1 LAQPRGGKLVR
12 AGQLY
17 PWVIIVEPSETP
29 VTSPAT
35 PVAAAEAPASPSD
48 PLFPVLLALFA
59 ASGAAALIYE
69 IVWLQLLQLVIG
81 SSALS
86 LAVLLGTWMGGMC
99 LGSVLF
105 HRVVSAKQSALRVYA
120 LLEAGTGL
128 CGILV
133 LFGLPLIEG
142 MYTAGV
148 SSGLPSLILR
158 GIACAICLL
167 PPTLLMGATLP
178 AISRWVAAK
187 PGAAVWW
194 GYLYGANIAGGVV
207 GCFAAGFYLL
217 RVFDMAVASYVAAAL
232 NVLVAGVSLMLDKGP
247 AESMEEAAAEPA
259 PAGLRSVYFAI
270 AMSGLSALGAEV
282 VWTRILSLMLGPTV
296 YTFSIILGVFLVG
309 LGLGSWGGSRLAEVK
324 GNPRFW
330 LGMSQLLLCLT
341 LAWAA
346 FALADW
352 LPYWKGNV
360 DSLAGPWK
368 DFQGDILR
376 AVLAV
381 LPSAFLWGA
390 SFPLALASAARG
402 GHDPARL
409 VGGIYGANTVGA
421 IVGSILFSMVL
432 IPSIGTLGSQ
442 QTLIAF
448 SVIAAVVV
456 LQSAMPKP
464 GLALTGAV
472 LAAAVIAW
480 TIPAI
485 PWMLIGFGR
494 RLPSTTGNW
503 ELLHEAEGMNSSAAW
518 SRYEAGT
525 VYFHVSGKVEAST
538 EPQDMSLQRML
549 GHLPALLSRNPES
562 ILIVGFGAGVT
573 AGTFV
578 VHPEVKRIHI
588 CEIEPVIPP
597 QSDRYFGKE
606 NHHVL
611 HDPRTT
617 ITYDDARHFVLTGNE
632 KYDIIT
638 SDPIH
643 PWVKGMASLYT
654 TEYFDLCKRHLNPG
668 GFVTQW
674 VPLYESS
681 VEAARTEIA
690 TFFEAFPNGTIWGNV
705 NTDGAGYDLVLMGQV
720 EPLKIDPTAMQAKL
734 SKPAYAAVR
743 QSLFD
748 AGYPTA
754 LDLLSTYA
762 AQASDLREWIRGAE
776 INRDRNLRLQY
787 LAGLGVNM
795 NQANEIYED
804 MLNPAKFPENLMA
817 GPPEAVDQMRLLFHR
832 RRY

>member
-1 LAQPRGGKLVR
+1 MEPQ
-12 AGQLY
+12 
-17 PWVIIVEPSETP
+17 EPSSAQT
-29 VTSPAT
+29 T
-35 PVAAAEAPASPSD
+35 APAPPAPSN

-59 ASGAAALIYE
+59 ASGAAALVYE

-81 SSALS
+81 SSAVS

-99 LGSVLF
+99 LGSVF
-105 HRVVSAKQSALRVYA
+105 FARVVSVKRNALKVYA
-120 LLEAGTGL
+120 VLEAGTAL

-133 LFGLPLIEG
+133 LFGLPLIEHF
-142 MYTAGV
+142 YIAGI
-148 SSGLPSLILR
+148 SSGLPNTILR
-158 GIACAICLL
+158 GIACGICLL

-178 AISRWVAAK
+178 AISRWVAAT

-207 GCFAAGFYLL
+207 GCFTAGFYLL
-217 RVFDMAVASYVAAAL
+217 RVHDMAFASYVAAAL
-232 NVLVAGVSLMLDKGP
+232 NIAVAGVSLAIKGKDQP
-247 AESMEEAAAEPA
+247 AVEEVADSNARG
-259 PAGLRSVYFAI
+259 AGSVYFAI
-270 AMSGLSALGAEV
+270 AVSGLCALGAEV
-282 VWTRILSLMLGPTV
+282 VWTRILSLMLGPTT

-309 LGLGSWGGSRLAEVK
+309 LGLGSWGGARLAELK

-330 LGMSQLLLCLT
+330 LGVSQILLCVT
-341 LAWAA
+341 VAWAA
-346 FALADW
+346 FMLADW

-376 AVLAV
+376 TLIAV
-381 LPSAFLWGA
+381 LPASVLWGA
-390 SFPLALASAARG
+390 SFPLALASVSLG
-402 GHDPARL
+402 GDPARL
-409 VGGIYGANTVGA
+409 VGDIYGANTVGA

-432 IPSIGTLGSQ
+432 IPAVGTGGSQ
-442 QTLIAF
+442 QLLIVF
-448 SVIAAVVV
+448 SALAAVAV
-456 LQSAMPKP
+456 LHSAMPKST
-464 GLALTGAV
+464 GKLAGAF
-472 LAAAVIAW
+472 LAACLIAW
-480 TIPAI
+480 IVPPI

-494 RLPSTTGNW
+494 RLPSTTGRW
-503 ELLHEAEGMNSSAAW
+503 DLLHEAEGMNSSAAW

-525 VYFHVSGKVEAST
+525 IYFHVSGKVEAST

-549 GHLPALLSRNPES
+549 GHLPALMNRNPQS
-562 ILIVGFGAGVT
+562 VLIVGFGAGVT

-578 VHPEVKRIHI
+578 VHPEVKSIHI

-597 QSDRYFGKE
+597 QSDKYFGPE

-617 ITYDDARHFVLTGNE
+617 VTFDDARHFVLTSNE

-681 VEAARTEIA
+681 LEAARTEIA

-705 NTDGAGYDLVLMGQV
+705 NTDGTGYDLVLMGQF
-720 EPLKIDPTAMQAKL
+720 EPLKIDPEAIQKRL
-734 SKPAYAAVR
+734 DQPNYAAVR
-743 QSLFD
+743 QSLFS
-748 AGYPTA
+748 AGYPKA

-762 AQASDLREWIRGAE
+762 AQSSDLQDWIRGAE

-795 NQANEIYED
+795 NLANTIYNQ
-804 MLNPAKFPENLMA
+804 MLSAAKFPDNLMSGSPHA
-817 GPPEAVDQMRLLFHR
+817 TESMRMMFHR
-832 RRY
+832 PRY

>member
-1 LAQPRGGKLVR
+1 MESPEAQVTQPTPPETAAR
-12 AGQLY
+12 A
-17 PWVIIVEPSETP
+17 V
-29 VTSPAT
+29 
-35 PVAAAEAPASPSD
+35 VAAQSD
-48 PLFPVLLALFA
+48 PLLPILLLLFA

-81 SSALS
+81 SSAVS

-105 HRVVSAKQSALRVYA
+105 ARVVAVKLSALRVYA
-120 LLEAGTGL
+120 LLEGGTAV

-133 LFGLPLIEG
+133 LFGLPLIQG
-142 MYTAGV
+142 MYVAGV
-148 SSGLPSLILR
+148 AGGLPSMMLR
-158 GIACAICLL
+158 GIACAVCLL

-178 AISRWVAAK
+178 AISRWVAST

-194 GYLYGANIAGGVV
+194 GYMYGANIGGGVL

-217 RVFDMAVASYVAAAL
+217 RLHDMAFASYLAAGLNALVAAAAL
-232 NVLVAGVSLMLDKGP
+232 FIDKGQP
-247 AESMEEAAAEPA
+247 REMPEVAEPA
-259 PAGLRSVYFAI
+259 PEGLRSVYFAI
-270 AMSGLSALGAEV
+270 ALSGLCALGAEV

-309 LGLGSWGGSRLAEVK
+309 LGLGSWGGSRLAELK

-330 LGMSQLLLCLT
+330 LGMSQILLCVAV
-341 LAWAA
+341 AWAA

-360 DSLAGPWK
+360 DSTAGPWK
-368 DFQGDILR
+368 DFQGDIVR
-376 AVLAV
+376 TALAV
-381 LPSAFLWGA
+381 LPAAVLWGA
-390 SFPLALASAARG
+390 SFPLALASVARG

-421 IVGSILFSMVL
+421 ILGSVLFSMAF
-432 IPSIGTLGSQ
+432 IPAVGTLGSQ
-442 QTLIAF
+442 QLLIAF
-448 SVIAAVVV
+448 SVVAAVVV
-456 LQSAMPKP
+456 LQGATTPNGPKM
-464 GLALTGAV
+464 TGAKLIGAVALASV
-472 LAAAVIAW
+472 LAWVI
-480 TIPAI
+480 PPI
-485 PWMLIGFGR
+485 PWMLVGFGR
-494 RLPSTTGNW
+494 RLPSTTGRW
-503 ELLHEAEGMNSSAAW
+503 DLLHLAEGMNSSAAW

-525 VYFHVSGKVEAST
+525 TYFHVSGKVEAST

-549 GHLPALLSRNPES
+549 GHLPALLNRNPES
-562 ILIVGFGAGVT
+562 VLIVGFGAGVT

-578 VHPEVKRIHI
+578 VHPTVKSIRI

-597 QSDRYFGKE
+597 QSDRYFGNE

-617 ITYDDARHFVLTGNE
+617 ITYDDARHFVLTSNE

-654 TEYFDLCKRHLNPG
+654 TEYFDLCKRHLKPG

-681 VEAARTEIA
+681 MEAARTEIA

-705 NTDGAGYDLVLMGQV
+705 NTDGAGYDLVLMGQA
-720 EPLKIDPTAMQAKL
+720 EPLKIDPAAMQRRL
-734 SKPAYAAVR
+734 SSPGYEGVR
-743 QSLFD
+743 RSLFD
-748 AGYPTA
+748 VGYPTA

-762 AQASDLREWIRGAE
+762 AQASDLKDWIRGAE

-795 NQANEIYED
+795 NQANEIYEQ
-804 MLNPAKFPENLMA
+804 MLSPAKFPDNLVS
-817 GPPEAVDQMRLLFHR
+817 GPSEAADSMRLMFHR

>member
-1 LAQPRGGKLVR
+1 VESAQ
-12 AGQLY
+12 
-17 PWVIIVEPSETP
+17 T
-29 VTSPAT
+29 VTQPT
-35 PVAAAEAPASPSD
+35 APAQTD
-48 PLFPVLLALFA
+48 RLLPVLLALFA

-81 SSALS
+81 SSAIS

-105 HRVVSAKQSALRVYA
+105 ARVVAATRNPLRVYA
-120 LLEAGTGL
+120 VLEAATAV
-128 CGILV
+128 CGVLV
-133 LFGLPLIEG
+133 LFGLPLIER

-148 SSGLPSLILR
+148 SHGLPNLILR
-158 GIACAICLL
+158 GLACVICLL

-178 AISRWVAAK
+178 AISRWVHGV
-187 PGAAVWW
+187 PGATVWW

-217 RVFDMAVASYVAAAL
+217 RVFDMALATYVAAAL
-232 NVLVAGVSLMLDKGP
+232 NIAIAVVSVLIDKGEARAP
-247 AESMEEAAAEPA
+247 VESEEPA

-270 AMSGLSALGAEV
+270 ALSGLTALGAEV
-282 VWTRILSLMLGPTV
+282 VWTRILSLMLGPTT

-309 LGLGSWGGSRLAEVK
+309 LGLGSWGGARLAELK

-330 LGMSQLLLCLT
+330 LGMSQLLLCVT
-341 LAWAA
+341 VAWAA
-346 FALADW
+346 FMLADS

-360 DSLAGPWK
+360 DSTAGPWK

-376 AVLAV
+376 TVLAI
-381 LPSAFLWGA
+381 LPAAVLWGA

-402 GHDPARL
+402 SGDPARL

-432 IPSIGTLGSQ
+432 IPGIGTLGSEQ
-442 QTLIAF
+442 ALI
-448 SVIAAVVV
+448 V
-456 LQSAMPKP
+456 LSALAGALVLAGAMPK
-464 GLALTGAV
+464 GKLIGA
-472 LAAAVIAW
+472 LAAAALLVWI
-480 TIPAI
+480 IPGI

-494 RLPSTTGNW
+494 RLPSTTGRW
-503 ELLHEAEGMNSSAAW
+503 DLLHVAEGMNSSAAW

-549 GHLPALLSRNPES
+549 GQLPGLLNPHPES
-562 ILIVGFGAGVT
+562 VLIVGFGAGVT

-578 VHPEVKRIHI
+578 VHPDVKSIHI

-597 QSDRYFGKE
+597 QSDKYFGRE

-611 HDPRTT
+611 HDPRTQ

-654 TEYFDLCKRHLNPG
+654 TEYFELCKRHLKPG

-681 VEAARTEIA
+681 MEAARTEIA

-720 EPLKIDPTAMQAKL
+720 EPLKIDPEAMQRRL
-734 SKPAYAAVR
+734 VSPGYERFR
-743 QSLFD
+743 QALFE

-754 LDLLSTYA
+754 VDLLSTYT
-762 AQASDLREWIRGAE
+762 AQATDLKEWSKGAE

-795 NQANEIYED
+795 NEANVIFD
-804 MLNPAKFPENLMA
+804 QMMNAARFPDNLMTGSAA
-817 GPPEAVDQMRLLFHR
+817 GADAMRLVFHHR
-832 RRY
+832 RF

>member
-1 LAQPRGGKLVR
+1 MQ
-12 AGQLY
+12 
-17 PWVIIVEPSETP
+17 PSETGI
-29 VTSPAT
+29 
-35 PVAAAEAPASPSD
+35 SPSLAPEKAD
-48 PLFPVLLALFA
+48 PLLPVLLVLFA

-81 SSALS
+81 SSAVS

-105 HRVVSAKQSALRVYA
+105 ARVVSAKQDALRVYA
-120 LLEAGTGL
+120 LLELGTAA

-148 SSGLPSLILR
+148 GSGLPSIILR
-158 GIACAICLL
+158 GVACAICLL

-178 AISRWVAAK
+178 AISRWVASTE
-187 PGAAVWW
+187 GAAVWW

-217 RVFDMAVASYVAAAL
+217 RVHDMAFASYLAAGLNVAVAAA
-232 NVLVAGVSLMLDKGP
+232 ALMIKRP
-247 AESMEEAAAEPA
+247 EVAAAVETPEEPA
-259 PAGLRSVYFAI
+259 PEGLRSVYFAI
-270 AMSGLSALGAEV
+270 GMSGLCALGAEV

-309 LGLGSWGGSRLAEVK
+309 LGLGSWAGSQLAERK

-330 LGMSQLLLCLT
+330 LGVSQLLLCIT
-341 LAWAA
+341 VAWAA
-346 FALADW
+346 FILADW

-360 DSLAGPWK
+360 DSVAGPWK
-368 DFQGDILR
+368 DFQGDIMRTL
-376 AVLAV
+376 LAV
-381 LPSAFLWGA
+381 LPGAVLWGA

-421 IVGSILFSMVL
+421 IVGSILFAMVL
-432 IPSIGTLGSQ
+432 IPSVGTLGSQ
-442 QTLIAF
+442 QLLIAF
-448 SVIAAVVV
+448 SAVAGVVV
-456 LQSAMPKP
+456 LQGVMPRSGMK
-464 GLALTGAV
+464 LAGAV
-472 LAAAVIAW
+472 ALASILAW
-480 TIPAI
+480 MIPGI
-485 PWMLIGFGR
+485 PWMLVGFGR
-494 RLPSTTGNW
+494 RLPSTTGRW
-503 ELLHEAEGMNSSAAW
+503 DLLHMAEGMNSSAAW

-549 GHLPALLSRNPES
+549 GHLPALLNPNLKS
-562 ILIVGFGAGVT
+562 VLIVGFGAGVT

-578 VHPEVKRIHI
+578 VHPEVKSIHI

-597 QSDRYFGKE
+597 QSDKYFGKE

-611 HDPRTT
+611 TDPRTT
-617 ITYDDARHFVLTGNE
+617 ITYDDARHFVLTSNE
-632 KYDIIT
+632 KFDIIT

-681 VEAARTEIA
+681 MEAARTEIA

-720 EPLKIDPTAMQAKL
+720 EPLKIDPAAMQQKL
-734 SKPAYAAVR
+734 SSPGYEAVR

-754 LDLLSTYA
+754 IDLLSTYA
-762 AQASDLREWIRGAE
+762 AQASDLQGWIKGAE

-795 NQANEIYED
+795 NQANAIYEE
-804 MLNPAKFPENLMA
+804 MLSPAKFPDNLMV
-817 GPPEAVDQMRLLFHR
+817 GPPEAVDQMRLMFHR